1 MPEEANNSITPR
13 QYVPVLLCLF
23 IMMMLSFSPVFSQDR
38 QKSFRI
44 ERTAEP
50 PKIDGFIEDP
60 CWKNI
65 QPVSGFIQH
74 DPVNGA
80 KASEETYVW
89 MAYDSKNLYFA
100 FLMEDSQPDKIW
112 AELTPRNDFEDNDS
126 ITVILDTYNDKRTS
140 IQFTVN
146 PRGVQKNSVETI
158 WKSDA
163 IIREDGWS
171 AEMAIPFKS
180 LRFSSK
186 EYQVWGIN
194 FERYIFRLNEED
206 YWTHVERDIPRLHQM
221 GELTGLSGVR
231 PSYNLEFFPYFGYR
245 STKWDS
251 EEDSKMAYGLDFKYG
266 ILPNLILDMTV
277 SPDFSE
283 VESDPFIYQLSPYEN
298 YLRENRPFFSE
309 GSRYFNLSTEHG
321 WRGRNR
327 MFYSRRIS
335 NPVLATKLSG
345 KTDGY
350 AFGILGAINDE
361 EDVDDHSHYG
371 VVRIQKDVFK
381 NSQIGIFYSG
391 RELSGEYDH
400 NFAVDYNFNF
410 KDIYYIRGSSAFFFT
425 NDSSVRNNGMHIFQF
440 EREPDAGLQ
449 LNLTFS
455 RIEENFAA
463 EAGFVTR
470 TNTQNIDMGF
480 GYSWRYNQGK
490 IQRMEFSLGGNLN
503 QDSHGNRTGQSL
515 DLFGRL
521 NFFSRMFLRWRLE
534 AGESKYQVYDEN
546 DELFWTENYIDKY
559 GGDISIHW
567 YRGGFLK
574 DINLEADWQRRGIYN
589 EDYTGVESGTQTSV
603 EGSLIFRPA
612 SNFEFSVGGDW
623 IRQVIQQTGET
634 VFDGLTYEVSL
645 HYQLTRYL
653 FLTSRLKGETR
664 EDQYNFDFLIGYYF
678 GAGNIIQLSYKKSE
692 RTEDFIREGGRSY
705 TLKLSYLLRL

>member
-1 MPEEANNSITPR
+1 MPEEGNDKMTHKR
-13 QYVPVLLCLF
+13 YVLVSLCLF
-23 IMMMLSFSPVFSQDR
+23 FMLMFLFSSVFGQDR

-44 ERTAEP
+44 NRTAEP
-50 PKIDGFIEDP
+50 PKIDGLIEDA

-65 QPVSGFIQH
+65 QSVSGFIQYN
-74 DPVNGA
+74 PVNGA

-100 FLMEDSQPDKIW
+100 FFMEDSQPDKIW
-112 AELTPRNDFEDNDS
+112 AELTPRNDYEENDS
-126 ITVILDTYNDKRTS
+126 ITVILDAYNDKRTS
-140 IQFTVN
+140 IRFTVN

-186 EYQVWGIN
+186 ENQIWGIN
-194 FERYIFRLNEED
+194 FERYIYRLNEED
-206 YWTHVERDIPRLHQM
+206 YWTDVKRDIPLLHQM

-231 PSYNLEFFPYFGYR
+231 PSYNIEFFPYFGYR
-245 STKWDS
+245 STQWDG
-251 EEDSKMAYGLDFKYG
+251 EEDKKMRGGMDFKLG

-309 GSRYFNLSTEHG
+309 GARYFNLSTERG

-327 MFYSRRIS
+327 LFYSRRIS
-335 NPVLATKLSG
+335 NPVFATKLSG
-345 KTDGY
+345 KTGGY

-361 EDVDDHSHYG
+361 EEVEENSHYG

-391 RELSGEYDH
+391 RELSGEYDQ
-400 NFAVDYNFNF
+400 NFALDYNFNI
-410 KDIYYIRGSSAFFFT
+410 KDIYYIRGSSSFFFAS
-425 NDSSVRNNGMHIFQF
+425 DSSVNNNAMHVFQF

-449 LNLTFS
+449 LNFGFN
-455 RIEENFAA
+455 RIEENFAST
-463 EAGFVTR
+463 AGFISR
-470 TNTQNIDMGF
+470 TNIQNTELGV
-480 GYSWRYNQGK
+480 GYGWRYNQGK
-490 IQRMEFSLGGNLN
+490 LQRMEFSLGGNLN
-503 QDSHGNRTGQSL
+503 QDSKGSKTGQSL
-515 DLFGRL
+515 DLFGRFG
-521 NFFSRMFLRWRLE
+521 FFSRMSFHFRLE
-534 AGESKYQVYDEN
+534 AGQSKYQVYDEEEN
-546 DELFWTENYIDKY
+546 LIWTDDFIDTY
-559 GGDISIHW
+559 EGNFDLNW

-574 DINLEADWQRRGIYN
+574 DINFEVGWEKRGIYN
-589 EDYTGVESGTQTSV
+589 EEFTAVEPGTQTSV

-623 IRQVIQQTGET
+623 IRQAIQQTGET
-634 VFDGLTYEVSL
+634 VFDGLTYGVSL
-645 HYQLTRYL
+645 HYQVTRYL
-653 FLTSRLKGETR
+653 FLTTRFKGETR

-692 RTEDFIREGGRSY
+692 RTEELLREGGQSY

>member
-1 MPEEANNSITPR
+1 MSEEGNDKMTLKR
-13 QYVPVLLCLF
+13 YVMVSLCLF
-23 IMMMLSFSPVFSQDR
+23 FMLMFLFSSVFGQDR

-44 ERTAEP
+44 NRTAEP
-50 PKIDGFIEDP
+50 PKIDGLIEDA

-65 QPVSGFIQH
+65 QSVSGFIQH

-100 FLMEDSQPDKIW
+100 FFMEDSQPDKIW
-112 AELTPRNDFEDNDS
+112 AELTPRNDYEDNDS
-126 ITVILDTYNDKRTS
+126 ITVILDAYNDKRTS

-163 IIREDGWS
+163 VIRKDGWS

-186 EYQVWGIN
+186 ENQVWGIN

-206 YWTHVERDIPRLHQM
+206 YWTHVKRDIPRLHQM

-231 PSYNLEFFPYFGYR
+231 PSYNIEFFPYFGYR
-245 STKWDS
+245 STRWDG
-251 EEDSKMAYGLDFKYG
+251 EEDKKMRGGMDFKLG

-298 YLRENRPFFSE
+298 YLQENRPFFTE
-309 GSRYFNLSTEHG
+309 GARYFNLSTEHG

-327 MFYSRRIS
+327 LFYSRRIS
-335 NPVLATKLSG
+335 SPVFATKLSG
-345 KTDGY
+345 KTGGY

-361 EDVDDHSHYG
+361 EEVDENSHYG

-391 RELSGEYDH
+391 RELSNEYDQ
-400 NFAVDYNFNF
+400 NFALDYNFNF
-410 KDIYYIRGSSAFFFT
+410 KDIYYIRGSSSFFFA
-425 NDSSVRNNGMHIFQF
+425 NDSSVNNNAMHVFQF

-449 LNLTFS
+449 LNFGFS

-463 EAGFVTR
+463 TAGFVSR
-470 TNTQNIDMGF
+470 TDTQNTELGA
-480 GYSWRYNQGK
+480 GYGWRYNQGK
-490 IQRMEFSLGGNLN
+490 LQHMEFSLGGNLD
-503 QDSHGNRTGQSL
+503 QDSHGNKTGQSL
-515 DLFGRL
+515 DLFSRFS
-521 NFFSRMFLRWRLE
+521 FFSRMSFHISLE
-534 AGESKYQVYDEN
+534 AGQSKYQVYDEEEN
-546 DELFWTENYIDKY
+546 LIWTDDFIDTY
-559 GGDISIHW
+559 GGNFDLHW

-574 DINLEADWQRRGIYN
+574 DINFEAGWEKRGIYN
-589 EDYTGVESGTQTSV
+589 EDYTGVEPGTHTSI
-603 EGSLIFRPA
+603 ESSFIFRPA

-634 VFDGLTYEVSL
+634 VFDGLAYEVSL
-645 HYQLTRYL
+645 HYQVTRYL
-653 FLTSRLKGETR
+653 FLTTRLKGETR
-664 EDQYNFDFLIGYYF
+664 ENQYNFDFLIGYYF
-678 GAGNIIQLSYKKSE
+678 GAGNIIQISYKKSE
-692 RTEDFIREGGRSY
+692 RTEELLREGGHSF